1 MKIMDEVFIHGYVD
15 EIRNDTVII
24 RNKGGYFGTDK
35 TEVFDSIGYA
45 RGVNDTVDSIMLEI
59 AYTLQNIANIDGYS
73 QNAEVIQL
81 HLIGLMK
88 NIRSKKIDGETKND
102 AE

>member
-1 MKIMDEVFIHGYVD
+1 MKIGDKVFVHGYVD

-35 TEVFDSIGYA
+35 TEVFDSVDYA

-59 AYTLQNIANIDGYS
+59 ACTLQNVATNEEYS
-73 QNAEVIQL
+73 QNAEVMQL
-81 HLIGLMK
+81 RLIGLMK
-88 NIRSKKIDGETKND
+88 NISSKKIDGETKND